1 MNRRGRVGLL
11 AVLLLGG
18 ASGLTAIFIDWHIV
32 LTRYRAWRLDAA
44 RTTDEARPWLDA
56 IAGDADLGGATATV
70 VGLLGAHRPQL
81 TYWIFWRFLPEGR
94 VELSLGAGRFPERA
108 ADALPWILAI
118 ERRREGDAAFREVW
132 AHFIRWRGSR
142 TWYVLDQLSD
152 LPAEPRPKGMIG
164 RLAGTRAAGGAM
176 KELAEYLERDPRVF
190 EAGVRWINLCYLGEA
205 MSLGMS
211 PLPVPPAPV
220 LVADASGRLRDLT
233 LRSGIA
239 AWIEANAGGLPQVIA
254 VPETP
259 LPGWEGPV
267 PRDGTPPA
275 QTAAPQAPR
284 ADGSSRRMMERAT
297 NDGTRDE

>member
-11 AVLLLGG
+11 VVLLLGG

-44 RTTDEARPWLDA
+44 RTRDEARPWLDA

-70 VGLLGAHRPQL
+70 VGLLGVHRPWL
-81 TYWIFWRFLPEGR
+81 TYWIFLRFLPEGR
-94 VELSLGAGRFPERA
+94 VELSLGEGRFSDRVSS
-108 ADALPWILAI
+108 ALPWILAV
-118 ERRREGDAAFREVW
+118 ERRLEGDATFRDVW

-164 RLAGTRAAGGAM
+164 RLAGMHATRGAA
-176 KELAEYLERDPRVF
+176 KEAAEYLERDPHAF

-220 LVADASGRLRDLT
+220 LVADASGHLRDLT

-239 AWIEANAGGLPQVIA
+239 AWIEANASGLPLVIP
-254 VPETP
+254 VPETPLPGWDGP

-267 PRDGTPPA
+267 PGDGTPPA
-275 QTAAPQAPR
+275 PAAALNSRQSDEAPR
-284 ADGSSRRMMERAT
+284 GE
-297 NDGTRDE
+297 